1 MCRFV
6 LGATFVFSGFV
17 KAVDPLGF
25 FYKIQDYLA
34 AFGMPWVPQI
44 LSLLTAIGLSAIEF
58 CVGIFLLVGI
68 RRRLAVLLAL
78 LMMLVMTPLTLYLAL
93 FNPVA
98 DCGCFGD
105 AWVLTNWQT
114 FGKNI
119 VLLAMAV
126 VVYRWKADILRFVT
140 PKLAWMVS
148 MYTFLF
154 IFVLAFYCLANL
166 PILDFRPY
174 KIGVNLKQAMEIP
187 EGAKLSVLETYFIL
201 EKDGQRQEVTWDNYP
216 DSTWTLVG
224 TRTVELEPGYE
235 PPIKDFNITSLE
247 TGEDLTDRIL
257 SDTGY
262 VFLLVMPRVENADD
276 SHIDLINEIY
286 DYSVE
291 NGYAFYALT
300 SSPAEAV
307 EFWSDRTG
315 GEYPFGVVGVVLF
328 VQLYPKLVGCNVE
341 SEVRQLHANLYGSN
355 IGNAGEGASDSG
367 KYKAIDPFGM
377 FALSLALTIG
387 ILIGQIEIPLPG
399 GMSFSFGT
407 SGGPLFAGLII
418 GHFGH
423 VGKFSISSP
432 SGTLKVMRE
441 FGLCLFLLGAGT
453 DAGSGFVEVLMEQG
467 AKLFLLGA
475 VITLVPMIAAC
486 LIAKLLLKLDT
497 LTTLGSVCGGMTSTP
512 ALGAL
517 ISLCKTEDVAAS
529 YAATYPFAL
538 ILVVIGSQV
547 MALLW

>member
-1 MCRFV
+1 M
-6 LGATFVFSGFV
+6 
-17 KAVDPLGF
+17 D
-25 FYKIQDYLA
+25 
-34 AFGMPWVPQI
+34 
-44 LSLLTAIGLSAIEF
+44 SLLTIFIIAVLGYLLGSISIKGLSLGTSG
-58 CVGIFLLVGI
+58 VLLV
-68 RRRLAVLLAL
+68 AL
-78 LMMLVMTPLTLYLAL
+78 VFGHYGFEIPAIVRNFGLAL
-93 FNPVA
+93 FVGSVGLIAGPVFFRNFKKKVYA
-98 DCGCFGD
+98 FLILG
-105 AWVLTNWQT
+105 VM
-114 FGKNI
+114 I
-119 VLLAMAV
+119 VTVGAV
-126 VVYRWKADILRFVT
+126 VTV
-140 PKLAWMVS
+140 
-148 MYTFLF
+148 
-154 IFVLAFYCLANL
+154 VLAKLMNTSFDLA
-166 PILDFRPY
+166 
-174 KIGVNLKQAMEIP
+174 IGIFT
-187 EGAKLSVLETYFIL
+187 GALTSTPGLAAATEATTSVLEAQGL
-201 EKDGQRQEVTWDNYP
+201 GQ
-216 DSTWTLVG
+216 
-224 TRTVELEPGYE
+224 
-235 PPIKDFNITSLE
+235 TSLA
-247 TGEDLTDRIL
+247 TV
-257 SDTGY
+257 GY
-262 VFLLVMPRVENADD
+262 GIA
-276 SHIDLINEIY
+276 
-286 DYSVE
+286 
-291 NGYAFYALT
+291 
-300 SSPAEAV
+300 
-307 EFWSDRTG
+307 
-315 GEYPFGVVGVVLF
+315 YPFGVVGVVLF

-355 IGNAGEGASDSG
+355 IGNAEEGASDSG

-423 VGKFSISSP
+423 VGRFSISSP

-453 DAGSGFVEVLMEQG
+453 DAGSGFVKVLMEQG